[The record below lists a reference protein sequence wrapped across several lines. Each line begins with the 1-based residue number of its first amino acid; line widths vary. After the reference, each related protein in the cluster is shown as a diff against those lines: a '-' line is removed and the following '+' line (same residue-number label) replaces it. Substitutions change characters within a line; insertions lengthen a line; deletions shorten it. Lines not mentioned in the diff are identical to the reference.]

1 MTTLVLRDAQT
12 QEHEERDKLLETFT
26 RWRDQ
31 NTQLELPQDLWLD
44 IRRALAAYHIP
55 ADWSPVRNQVDE
67 CVRIRESNLRA
78 QLLQA
83 ENILNA
89 LLEEQK
95 EWERELKQL
104 KAQPEPIPPR
114 RDQIQATRLQLMLRG
129 IPCAPLYEL
138 VDFAPDLSQKE
149 RDLLEAQ
156 LTDTGLLDALVV
168 PEEQLPAI
176 QELLE
181 QERSRMPEAEELD
194 QALALLDQAHRE
206 LRQAEEDQQS
216 KRAVE
221 QAAKQAWSALEEKT
235 VSLSAGLPYERTVPD
250 YEEAQEAAAG
260 YQDTLNDLEHSRQK
274 LDYALR
280 AMDDEQNT
288 IDEQRDHV
296 ADQRKANEAVQRSL
310 QVSQS
315 SAKELQAYL
324 DRPENQAR
332 VRRLMELDQEID
344 HQNQEN
350 RSAEKACV
358 RLETELENSAEAI
371 TRRKENLLNAT
382 IDEQDTECYFREDLE
397 LGFSGLDET
406 LDLEER
412 ARQAVSKIQPA
423 DRNYTPEHMA
433 DALRSNYQRLN
444 NSLLSYHPEI
454 KLVFDAPNQPAHL
467 RQRLSILLRKGGKE
481 LSLYNFIQSLQT
493 DIDSTGRILEDR
505 DRELFEN
512 ILTETIVSCGNC

>member
-206 LRQAEEDQQS
+206 LRQAEEDQQN

-250 YEEAQEAAAG
+250 YEEAQEAAG
-260 YQDTLNDLEHSRQK
+260 E
-274 LDYALR
+274 
-280 AMDDEQNT
+280 
-288 IDEQRDHV
+288 
-296 ADQRKANEAVQRSL
+296 
-310 QVSQS
+310 
-315 SAKELQAYL
+315 
-324 DRPENQAR
+324 
-332 VRRLMELDQEID
+332 
-344 HQNQEN
+344 
-350 RSAEKACV
+350 
-358 RLETELENSAEAI
+358 
-371 TRRKENLLNAT
+371 
-382 IDEQDTECYFREDLE
+382 
-397 LGFSGLDET
+397 
-406 LDLEER
+406 
-412 ARQAVSKIQPA
+412 
-423 DRNYTPEHMA
+423 
-433 DALRSNYQRLN
+433 
-444 NSLLSYHPEI
+444 
-454 KLVFDAPNQPAHL
+454 
-467 RQRLSILLRKGGKE
+467 
-481 LSLYNFIQSLQT
+481 
-493 DIDSTGRILEDR
+493 
-505 DRELFEN
+505 
-512 ILTETIVSCGNC
+512 